1 MIETVQTLLNEFAA
15 HNSDRRLQLF
25 DVKAESGE
33 GDWVSLS
40 GRILEEA
47 DYNEL
52 RIALESQVPGVQVD
66 YAGVQVLRKAAPHVM
81 TVSTNLTG
89 LYAELGWQ
97 AEMLSQVFYGW
108 KLEVLE
114 ERGNWAQ
121 VWMLDGYL
129 GWVYLPYMTE
139 HPAPDPTHLIV
150 APVSYVRAE
159 SSLSSQVV
167 GRLLCG
173 TAVQVVRWNGLYAE
187 IDAQVWGWVTA
198 TDLRALED
206 MPKNIPERRAMLAA
220 DATRLMG
227 VPYVE
232 GGCTAMGIDSSG
244 YSYLLHG
251 LIGVRIPR
259 PADLQYNTGRK
270 VEYPYQAGDLLFF
283 GEAGEKPCVS
293 HVAVSLGG
301 WRIIHSSRHRNGVY
315 FDDVQDVPSLKESFL
330 GACTFL

>member
-15 HNSDRRLQLF
+15 RNSDRRLKVF
-25 DVKAESGE
+25 DVRAESGE

-52 RIALESQVPGVQVD
+52 RAALENQFPGLQVD
-66 YAGVQVLRKAAPHVM
+66 YGGVQVLRKAPPHVM

-89 LYAELGWQ
+89 FYAEPGWQ

-114 ERGNWAQ
+114 ERGNWAL
-121 VWMLDGYL
+121 VRMLDGCL
-129 GWVYLPYMTE
+129 GWTYLPYMIE
-139 HPAPDPTHLIV
+139 NPAPDPTHLVV
-150 APVSYVRAE
+150 APASYVRAE
-159 SSLSSQVV
+159 CSLSSQLV

-173 TAVQVVRWNGLYAE
+173 TAVQVVRWNGLYTE

-206 MPKNIPERRAMLAA
+206 MPKNVPERRAMLAA

-259 PADLQYNTGRK
+259 SADLQYNTGRK

-283 GEAGEKPCVS
+283 GEAGEQPCVS

-315 FDDVQDVPSLKESFL
+315 FDDVQDVSSLKESFL

>member
-1 MIETVQTLLNEFAA
+1 MIETVQALLNEFAA
-15 HNSDRRLQLF
+15 CNSDRRLKIF
-25 DVKAESGE
+25 DVKAGSGE

-40 GRILEEA
+40 GRILEQA
-47 DYNEL
+47 DYNDL
-52 RIALESQVPGVQVD
+52 RNALESQIPGVQVD
-66 YAGVQVLRKAAPHVM
+66 YGAVQVLRKAAPHVM

-89 LYAELGWQ
+89 LYAEPGWRS
-97 AEMLSQVFYGW
+97 EMLSQVFYGW

-114 ERGNWAQ
+114 ERGNWAL
-121 VWMLDGYL
+121 VRMLDGCL
-129 GWVYLPYMTE
+129 GWVYLIYMTE

-150 APVSYVRAE
+150 APASYVRAE
-159 SSLSSQVV
+159 CSSSSQVV

-173 TAVQVVRWNGLYAE
+173 TAVQVVHWNGLCAE
-187 IDAQVWGWVTA
+187 IDAQAWGWVTA

-206 MPKNIPERRAMLAA
+206 MPKNTPERRALLAA

-232 GGCTAMGIDSSG
+232 GGSTAMGIDGAG
-244 YSYLLHG
+244 YSHLLHR
-251 LIGVRIPR
+251 LIGVRIPHF
-259 PADLQYNTGRK
+259 ADMQYNTGRK
-270 VEYPYQAGDLLFF
+270 VEYPFQIGDLLFF
-283 GEAGEKPCVS
+283 GEEGEKPCVI

-301 WRIIHSSRHRNGVY
+301 WRIIHSTRLRNGVY